1 MNVIRPPPYCINK
14 NLPKY
19 SGNTIN
25 ILQNRYRAKL
35 YIIAAYGAQIPPTEY
50 TPNNAP
56 KPRHAALSQLLRDNT
71 RILSPPIV
79 AAQKTTKKKDAW
91 FLKRLFN
98 EMRQL
103 PNFPARLQAST
114 IGSIGLNFCVRN
126 VNRCDPYD
134 MTTAM
139 APRTGL
145 EPVTIRLTAERSTY
159 WATEEYALFRCA
171 LTSTSSLRIS
181 LTFNVRPSSRR
192 TKATAHN
199 F

>member
-1 MNVIRPPPYCINK
+1 MTARC
-14 NLPKY
+14 
-19 SGNTIN
+19 
-25 ILQNRYRAKL
+25 R
-35 YIIAAYGAQIPPTEY
+35 
-50 TPNNAP
+50 
-56 KPRHAALSQLLRDNT
+56 LSRDNT
-71 RILSPPIV
+71 RLII
-79 AAQKTTKKKDAW
+79 AADCRGAKNDKEKDAW

-199 F
+199 FQQIGFNLVIAYL